1 MAKHVRKVLVCKAL
15 GTAVPTGDTRDAQIT
30 NAVEGTLYFFDSKKN
45 FIDST
50 TAKTAFDA
58 GQPIFVGTKVNA
70 DGEFYLSDKITKDKV
85 ESITQEATRAKA
97 NSTATVTFGTPTVG
111 KRYVLRIA
119 YNDVTEMPIQFTQ
132 SFDIIANA
140 TNGASATTLAA
151 AFEAAIN
158 SKTTSA
164 GRNARVI
171 ASANNGV
178 LTLTAKDITIDDK
191 VDTLYEFHA
200 IDIQDVTL
208 TCEGVAA
215 YTAKTVVAADAGVGY
230 WKVVRDIEKRALGYR
245 GSMFFNDCRW
255 NQLTGTQMVEKGK
268 SYDVV
273 DILYNNDYRSADNQF
288 IKSTPLQTTIFL
300 DSTAKSGASALADLA
315 DVFGAADDD
324 ESSAPI
330 E

>member
-15 GTAVPTGDTRDAQIT
+15 GATAPTGDTRDAQIT

-50 TAKTAFDA
+50 VAKTAFAA
-58 GQPIFVGTKVNA
+58 GQPIFVGTKVN
-70 DGEFYLSDKITKDKV
+70 DYGEFYLSDKITKDNV
-85 ESITQEATRAKA
+85 ESITKEATRAKA
-97 NSTATVTFGTPTVG
+97 NSVATVTIGTPVVG

-119 YNDVTEMPIQFTQ
+119 YNDVLEMPIQFTQ
-132 SFDIIANA
+132 SFDLYAK
-140 TNGASATTLAA
+140 TASAADLAD
-151 AFEAAIN
+151 AFAAAIN

-164 GRNARVI
+164 GRNARVT
-171 ASANNGV
+171 ASAAAGV

-208 TCEGVAA
+208 TCDGVAA
-215 YTAKTVVAADAGVGY
+215 YTAKTVASADAGVGY

-255 NQLTGTQMVEKGK
+255 NQLIGTQMVEKGK

-273 DILYNNDYRSADNQF
+273 DILYNNKYRSADNQF
-288 IKSTPLQTTIFL
+288 IKSTPLQTTIFI
-300 DSTAKSGASALADLA
+300 DSTAAKLADLA
-315 DVFGAADDD
+315 DVFGATDGN
-324 ESSAPI
+324 ESSKPKA
-330 E
+330 

>member
-15 GTAVPTGDTRDAQIT
+15 GATAPTGNTRDAQIT

-45 FIDST
+45 FFAT
-50 TAKTAFDA
+50 TALAKQAFAA

-97 NSTATVTFGTPTVG
+97 NSVATVTIGTPVVG

-119 YNDVTEMPIQFTQ
+119 YNDVLEMPIQFTQ
-132 SFDIIANA
+132 SFDLYAK
-140 TNGASATTLAA
+140 TASAADLAD
-151 AFEAAIN
+151 AFAAAIN

-164 GRNARVI
+164 GRNARVV
-171 ASANNGV
+171 ATSAAGV

-208 TCEGVAA
+208 TSDGVAA
-215 YTAKTVVAADAGVGY
+215 YTAKTVAAADAGVGY

-288 IKSTPLQTTIFL
+288 IKSTPLQTTIFV
-300 DSTAKSGASALADLA
+300 DSTAAALAELA
-315 DVFGAADDD
+315 DVFGAADGD
-324 ESSAPI
+324 ESSKPAA
-330 E
+330 

>member
-15 GTAVPTGDTRDAQIT
+15 GTAVPTGDTRDAKIT

-50 TAKTAFDA
+50 VAKTAFDA
-58 GQPIFVGTKVNA
+58 GQPIYVGTKVNA
-70 DGEFYLSDKITKDKV
+70 DGEFYLSDKITKDKI
-85 ESITQEATRAKA
+85 ESITKEATRAKA
-97 NSTATVTFGTPTVG
+97 NSVATVTIGTPVVG

-119 YNDVTEMPIQFTQ
+119 YNDVLEMPIQFTQ
-132 SFDIIANA
+132 SFDLYAK
-140 TNGASATTLAA
+140 TASADDLAD
-151 AFEAAIN
+151 AFAAAIN

-164 GRNARVI
+164 GRNARVT
-171 ASANNGV
+171 ASAAAGV

-208 TCEGVAA
+208 TCDGVAA
-215 YTAKTVVAADAGVGY
+215 YTAKTVAAADAGVGY

-288 IKSTPLQTTIFL
+288 IKSTPLQTTIFI
-300 DSTAKSGASALADLA
+300 DSTATALDGLA
-315 DVFGAADDD
+315 KVFGAADGN
-324 ESSAPI
+324 ESSKPTA
-330 E
+330 

>member
-15 GTAVPTGDTRDAQIT
+15 GAAVPTGATRDAQIT

-45 FIDST
+45 FIAST
-50 TAKTAFDA
+50 AAKTAFAA

-70 DGEFYLSDKITKDKV
+70 DGEFYLSDKITKDKI
-85 ESITQEATRAKA
+85 ESITKEATRAKA
-97 NSTATVTFGTPTVG
+97 NSQATITFPTTPTVG

-164 GRNARVI
+164 GRNARVT
-171 ASANNGV
+171 ASANAGV

-208 TCEGVAA
+208 TCDGVAA
-215 YTAKTVVAADAGVGY
+215 YTAKTVAAADAGVGY

-268 SYDVV
+268 AYDVV

-288 IKSTPLQTTIFL
+288 IKSTPLQTTIFI
-300 DSTAKSGASALADLA
+300 DSTAAALADLA

-324 ESSAPI
+324 ESSKPTA
-330 E
+330 

>member
-15 GTAVPTGDTRDAQIT
+15 GAAVPTGATRDAQIT

-45 FIDST
+45 FIAST
-50 TAKTAFDA
+50 AAKTAFAA
-58 GQPIFVGTKVNA
+58 GQPIYVGTKVNA

-85 ESITQEATRAKA
+85 ESITKEATRAKA
-97 NSTATVTFGTPTVG
+97 NSVATVTIGTPEVG

-119 YNDVTEMPIQFTQ
+119 YNDVLEMPIQFTQ
-132 SFDIIANA
+132 SFDLYAK
-140 TNGASATTLAA
+140 TASAADLAD
-151 AFEAAIN
+151 AFAAAIN

-164 GRNARVI
+164 GRNARVT
-171 ASANNGV
+171 ASAAAGV

-208 TCEGVAA
+208 TCDGVAA
-215 YTAKTVVAADAGVGY
+215 YTAKTVAAADAGVGY

-288 IKSTPLQTTIFL
+288 IKSTPLQTTIFI
-300 DSTAKSGASALADLA
+300 DSTATALADLA
-315 DVFGAADDD
+315 DVFGAADGN
-324 ESSAPI
+324 ESSKPKA
-330 E
+330 

>member
-15 GTAVPTGDTRDAQIT
+15 GATEPTGDTREAKIT

-45 FIDST
+45 FFAT
-50 TAKTAFDA
+50 KALAKAAFAA
-58 GQPIFVGTKVNA
+58 GQPIYVGTKVN
-70 DGEFYLSDKITKDKV
+70 DYGEFYLSDKITKDKI
-85 ESITQEATRAKA
+85 ESITKEATRAKA
-97 NSTATVTFGTPTVG
+97 NSVATVTIGTPVVG

-119 YNDVTEMPIQFTQ
+119 YNDVLEMPIQFTQ
-132 SFDIIANA
+132 SFDLYAK
-140 TNGASATTLAA
+140 TASAADLAD
-151 AFEAAIN
+151 AFAAAIN
-158 SKTTSA
+158 SKKTSA
-164 GRNARVI
+164 GRNSRVT
-171 ASANNGV
+171 ASAAAGV
-178 LTLTAKDITIDDK
+178 LTLTAKDITIDDRI
-191 VDTLYEFHA
+191 DTLYEFHA

-215 YTAKTVVAADAGVGY
+215 YTAKTVAAADAGVGY

-288 IKSTPLQTTIFL
+288 IKSTPLQTTIFI
-300 DSTAKSGASALADLA
+300 DSTATALADLA
-315 DVFGAADDD
+315 DVFGAEDGN
-324 ESSAPI
+324 ESSKPKA
-330 E
+330 